1 MAQNLPMLSC
11 QNLHWQIQGQ
21 SIIQDLSLNLPA
33 GQVYCIV
40 GPSGS
45 GKSSL
50 LRLIAG
56 LDTPQSGTITIDQQ
70 LMTDGSRGLP
80 PEQRR
85 LNMVFQDYALWPHM
99 TVREIIGYG
108 LNRYSADQR
117 EARVTE
123 MLALMQISQYANRRP
138 AQLSGGQAQ
147 RVAIARALATD
158 PQLLLFDEPL
168 SNLDV
173 QLRAQMR
180 KEFSQLFSRL
190 KKTVVY
196 VTHDPLEAC
205 AFADQIVVMRAGKI
219 EQIASPTTLFQ
230 HPQSPWIASLAGFDS
245 QLEARL
251 IKQIDNQYA
260 QVAIGDRH
268 FRARI
273 GKLQCSHPGQKI
285 RLLFTPG
292 AIRHEANAAQALT
305 ARVASSLFEGRHWRL
320 DVTTVGNEIPFSIIH
335 SSSLPGGSILSLIIH
350 GEDCLIFDLEQ
361 QPVHENPL

>member
-1 MAQNLPMLSC
+1 VTPALPMLSC
-11 QNLHWQIQGQ
+11 QNLRWQIQGQ
-21 SIIQDLSLNLPA
+21 TIIQDLSLDLA
-33 GQVYCIV
+33 EGSVYCIV

-56 LDTPQSGTITIDQQ
+56 LDSPQAGKIIIDQQ
-70 LMTDGSRGLP
+70 LMTDGRKGLS

-99 TVREIIGYG
+99 TVAEIVGYG
-108 LNRYSADQR
+108 LAHWPKAQR
-117 EARVTE
+117 QARVAE
-123 MLALMQISQYANRRP
+123 MLALMQIGDYAQRRP

-205 AFADQIVVMRAGKI
+205 AFADQIVVMRAGNI
-219 EQIASPTTLFQ
+219 EQIASPTALFQ
-230 HPQSPWIASLAGFDS
+230 NPQSPWIASLAGFDS
-245 QLEARL
+245 QVQARL
-251 IKQIDNQYA
+251 VKCVDDQHA
-260 QVAIGDRH
+260 WVAIGASE
-268 FRARI
+268 FKARI
-273 GKLQCSHPGQKI
+273 GKLQQPRPGQPV

-292 AIRHEANAAQALT
+292 AIRHDASVPQGLAAQVVSA
-305 ARVASSLFEGRHWRL
+305 LFEGRHWRL
-320 DVTTVGNEIPFSIIH
+320 DVTVAAETTPFSIIH
-335 SSSLPGGSILSLIIH
+335 PTSLPAGSPLSLVIE
-350 GEDCLIFDLEQ
+350 GQDCLIFDPE
-361 QPVHENPL
+361 

>member
-1 MAQNLPMLSC
+1 MTQALPPMLSC

-21 SIIQDLSLNLPA
+21 TIIQDLSLNLAA

-56 LDTPQSGTITIDQQ
+56 LDTPQSGTITIDRQ
-70 LMTDGSRGLP
+70 LMTDGPRGLP

-99 TVREIIGYG
+99 TVREIVGYG
-108 LNRYSADQR
+108 LNRWPAVQR
-117 EARVTE
+117 DARVAE

-205 AFADQIVVMRAGKI
+205 AFADRIVVMRAGKI
-219 EQIASPTTLFQ
+219 EQIASPATLFKS
-230 HPQSPWIASLAGFDS
+230 PQSPWIASLAGFDS

-251 IKQIDNQYA
+251 ISRIDSQYA
-260 QVAIGDRH
+260 QVAIGERH
-268 FRARI
+268 FRARV
-273 GKLQCSHPGQKI
+273 GKVQYARPGQKI

-292 AIRHEANAAQALT
+292 SIRHEATAAQGLA
-305 ARVASSLFEGRHWRL
+305 ARVVSSLFEGRHWRL
-320 DVTTVGNEIPFSIIH
+320 DVTAAENEIPFSIIH
-335 SSSLPGGSILSLIIH
+335 PSSLPGDSPLSLVIQ
-350 GEDCLIFDLEQ
+350 GEDCLIFDLETARS
-361 QPVHENPL
+361 

>member
-1 MAQNLPMLSC
+1 MTQALPMLSC

-21 SIIQDLSLNLPA
+21 TIIQNLSLNLAA

-70 LMTDGSRGLP
+70 LMTEGPKGLP

-99 TVREIIGYG
+99 TVRKIVGYG
-108 LNRYSADQR
+108 LNRWPAAQR
-117 EARVTE
+117 DARVAE
-123 MLALMQISQYANRRP
+123 MLALMQISHYASRRP

-205 AFADQIVVMRAGKI
+205 AFADQIVVMRSGNI
-219 EQIASPTTLFQ
+219 EQIASPATLFQ
-230 HPQSPWIASLAGFDS
+230 NPQSPWIASLAGFDS

-251 IKQIDNQYA
+251 IRQADSQYA
-260 QVAIGDRH
+260 WVAIGEKQ
-268 FRARI
+268 FRARM
-273 GKLQCSHPGQKI
+273 GKLQHSRPGQQI

-292 AIRHEANAAQALT
+292 AIRHDPT
-305 ARVASSLFEGRHWRL
+305 APQGLPAKVISSMFEGRHWRL
-320 DVTTVGNEIPFSIIH
+320 DVTTAESNLPFSIIH
-335 SSSLPGGSILSLIIH
+335 PSSLPADSILSLVVQ

-361 QPVHENPL
+361 SPL